1 MSDATTIKRACF
13 YKNQIKGS
21 NEKDS
26 PTSLKS
32 NSLFIPQEDH
42 SDERSSIQLR
52 IRDED
57 IASEEE
63 DSENFES
70 RDLDEQARIKQMAI
84 NNFIQYRTNCDN
96 FSKMKH
102 RKHVESLVL

>member
-32 NSLFIPQEDH
+32 NSLFIPQEDNLDH
-42 SDERSSIQLR
+42 SDQRSLLQLR

-57 IASEEE
+57 IPSDEE

-70 RDLDEQARIKQMAI
+70 RDVDE
-84 NNFIQYRTNCDN
+84 
-96 FSKMKH
+96 
-102 RKHVESLVL
+102 

>member
-13 YKNQIKGS
+13 YKNQIKGF

-32 NSLFIPQEDH
+32 NSLFIPQEDQATSHH
-42 SDERSSIQLR
+42 SDQRSLLQLR

-57 IASEEE
+57 IPSDDE

-70 RDLDEQARIKQMAI
+70 RDLDE
-84 NNFIQYRTNCDN
+84 
-96 FSKMKH
+96 
-102 RKHVESLVL
+102 

>member
-13 YKNQIKGS
+13 YKNQIAGS
-21 NEKDS
+21 NERDS

-32 NSLFIPQEDH
+32 NSLFIPGEEDQ
-42 SDERSSIQLR
+42 SRSSIQLR

-57 IASEEE
+57 MASEEDEHDE

-70 RDLDEQARIKQMAI
+70 RDLDE
-84 NNFIQYRTNCDN
+84 
-96 FSKMKH
+96 
-102 RKHVESLVL
+102 